1 MNTVERQVEI
11 MEKQLSNFDS
21 LKEKMQYMNGF
32 FDPDP
37 DFTREARDIVRSN
50 IARSL
55 AEKEKG
61 ALRGFG
67 TTFDCVTGRARKWY
81 VVNGIKRW
89 SDNDE
94 ICTA

>member
-21 LKEKMQYMNGF
+21 LMEKMQYMSGI

-37 DFTREARDIVRSN
+37 DFTREALDIVRSN
-50 IARSL
+50 IARSIT
-55 AEKEKG
+55 EKEKG
-61 ALRGFG
+61 TLRGFG
-67 TTFDCVTGRARKWY
+67 TTFDCVTGRSRKWY
-81 VVNGIKRW
+81 FIHGVKRW

-94 ICTA
+94 ICSA